1 LSRVDVLFI
10 THYHSDHTVGIPDLW
25 LTGWVPPEFGERK
38 TPFNVIGP
46 IGATS
51 LMENLEKAYALDI
64 KIRHDDEKLPLEGIA
79 VKVEEF
85 AKEGVVYEKNG
96 VKVIAFEVNHGDL
109 IKPAVGYRI
118 EYKGHSA
125 VISGDTRYDENVI
138 KYGTGTDLLIHEVAA
153 ARPALMRIPAIQVIL
168 AHHTAPK
175 EAAMVF
181 SQAKPKLAVYT
192 HLVLVGNA
200 TVPRPTV
207 DEVIAET
214 RQTYSGPL
222 EAGEDLMSF
231 EIGDTVTVHRFRP

>member
-1 LSRVDVLFI
+1 
-10 THYHSDHTVGIPDLW
+10 VGIPDLW
-25 LTGWVPPEFGERK
+25 LTGWLPAAFGQRK

-46 IGATS
+46 IGAKS
-51 LMENLEKAYALDI
+51 LRDNLEKAYALDI

-79 VKVEEF
+79 VRVEEF
-85 AKEGVVYEKNG
+85 ARDAVVYEKNG
-96 VKVIAFEVNHGDL
+96 VKVIGFEVHHGDL
-109 IKPAVGYRI
+109 IKPSVGYRI

-125 VISGDTRYDENVI
+125 VISGDTTYNDNVI
-138 KYGTGTDLLIHEVAA
+138 KYGSGADLLIHEVAM
-153 ARPALMRIPAIQVIL
+153 ARPALMQIRDVQIVL

-175 EAAMVF
+175 EAGMVF

-192 HLVLVGNA
+192 HFVLLGNA
-200 TVPRPTV
+200 TVPLPTV